1 VLDTTSVD
9 IRAELPGRP
18 AATGPVDPYEAEFV
32 FRATGAVVKF
42 QGFMAVYV
50 EGHDEGDA
58 LEEGE
63 GPEGRRALPELS
75 EGESLD
81 LLQLTPEQHFT
92 QPPPR
97 YTEATLVKALEE
109 YGIGRPSTYAPI
121 LSTIQE
127 RGYVERADK
136 RLAPTELGKLVNDL
150 LVEHF
155 PEIVDVNFTSE
166 MEEKL
171 DSIAQADG
179 EAAANGPKPRWV
191 EVLWDFY
198 QPFEKTLAKADQEME
213 QVELAPEPTDEIC
226 ERCGRPMVIKYGRF
240 GKFIACTGYPECRNA
255 KSLMTKIDVLCP
267 RCGGEIVEKRTR
279 RKRLFYSCANWKGGD
294 DPNSCTFAEW
304 NRPAPCPVCRTA
316 MLPAGK
322 DDATCPRCHPELVRP
337 ETTSAEPAPALSA

>member
-1 VLDTTSVD
+1 
-9 IRAELPGRP
+9 
-18 AATGPVDPYEAEFV
+18 
-32 FRATGAVVKF
+32 
-42 QGFMAVYV
+42 MAVYV

-58 LEEGE
+58 LEEGD
-63 GPEGRRALPELS
+63 GPEGRRALPELV
-75 EGESLD
+75 EGERLA
-81 LLQLTPEQHFT
+81 LLQLAPEQHFT

-179 EAAANGPKPRWV
+179 VATPNGPKPRWV

-198 QPFEKTLAKADQEME
+198 APFEKTLATS
-213 QVELAPEPTDEIC
+213 PPGHS
-226 ERCGRPMVIKYGRF
+226 R
-240 GKFIACTGYPECRNA
+240 
-255 KSLMTKIDVLCP
+255 KSVP
-267 RCGGEIVEKRTR
+267 G
-279 RKRLFYSCANWKGGD
+279 
-294 DPNSCTFAEW
+294 
-304 NRPAPCPVCRTA
+304 
-316 MLPAGK
+316 
-322 DDATCPRCHPELVRP
+322 
-337 ETTSAEPAPALSA
+337 